1 MDAIKVGEQIQ
12 NLRKAKNLTQT
23 ELGERLGVS
32 TQAVS
37 KWERGESMPDIS
49 LLTSLAAALETTTDN
64 ILTAGSTLAS
74 YRKKITVKQVCEALT
89 SIENIDEI
97 LGKDSCFFL
106 GAVEGINARMNIDIE
121 EYLADVYTR
130 EALVN
135 CVHIIKSIF
144 VRAIKFAF

>member
-1 MDAIKVGEQIQ
+1 
-12 NLRKAKNLTQT
+12 
-23 ELGERLGVS
+23 
-32 TQAVS
+32 
-37 KWERGESMPDIS
+37 MPDIS

-89 SIENIDEI
+89 SIENIGEV

-130 EALVN
+130 EALVAEA
-135 CVHIIKSIF
+135 IIGCIQNGTYIDISDVKREIQHEHW
-144 VRAIKFAF
+144 VKIITEYAKRNGIA